1 MINKLDFIRYT
12 QREGKMLN
20 KIILFIVVVGI
31 GMYGCGKDEEERKEL
46 VSYIEKLAVLGE
58 SNGEVVKWIETLD
71 DPSFQMQPEDLQ
83 QARDLIAEYVGEL
96 GKIDP
101 AQISYRELRVTHNL
115 YLTKMQDAI
124 RLAAD
129 QGRVLKR
136 ERGNVAIGVRH
147 IEKLTKLHY
156 GAIDLLSTRQKIAD
170 TFSLEW
176 PQ

>member
-1 MINKLDFIRYT
+1 
-12 QREGKMLN
+12 MLN
-20 KIILFIVVVGI
+20 KIILFIVVAGI
-31 GMYGCGKDEEERKEL
+31 GIYGCGKDEEERKEL
-46 VSYIEKLAVLGE
+46 VSYVKKLAVLGN

-83 QARDLIAEYVGEL
+83 QARDLIAEYVGKL
-96 GKIDP
+96 GEIDP
-101 AQISYRELRVTHNL
+101 ATLSYRELRVTHNL

-147 IEKLTKLHY
+147 IEKLTKVHY
-156 GAIDLLSTRQKIAD
+156 GALDLLWSRQKIVD
-170 TFSLEW
+170 PLLLEW
-176 PQ
+176 SK

>member
-1 MINKLDFIRYT
+1 
-12 QREGKMLN
+12 MLN
-20 KIILFIVVVGI
+20 KIVLFTVAVVI
-31 GMYGCGKDEEERKEL
+31 GGYGCGKDEEERKEL
-46 VSYIEKLAVLGE
+46 VGYAEKLAALSN
-58 SNGEVVKWIETLD
+58 SNGDVIKWIETLD
-71 DPSFQMQPEDLQ
+71 DPSHQLEPEDLQ
-83 QARDLIAEYVGEL
+83 KARDLIGEYVGKLEQ
-96 GKIDP
+96 IDP

-115 YLTKMQDAI
+115 YLTKMKDAI

-156 GAIDLLSTRQKIAD
+156 GAIDLLWTRQKIAD
-170 TFSLEW
+170 PFFLEW

>member
-1 MINKLDFIRYT
+1 
-12 QREGKMLN
+12 MLN
-20 KIILFIVVVGI
+20 KIILFIVVAGI
-31 GMYGCGKDEEERKEL
+31 GIYGCGKDEEERKEL
-46 VSYIEKLAVLGE
+46 VSYVKKLAVLGN

-83 QARDLIAEYVGEL
+83 VARDLITEYVGKL
-96 GKIDP
+96 GEIDP
-101 AQISYRELRVTHNL
+101 ATLSYRELRVTHNL

-156 GAIDLLSTRQKIAD
+156 GALDLLWSRQKIVD
-170 TFSLEW
+170 PLLLEW
-176 PQ
+176 SK

>member
-1 MINKLDFIRYT
+1 
-12 QREGKMLN
+12 MLN
-20 KIILFIVVVGI
+20 KIILFIVVAGI
-31 GMYGCGKDEEERKEL
+31 GIYGCGKDEEERKEL
-46 VSYIEKLAVLGE
+46 VSYVKKLAVLGN

-83 QARDLIAEYVGEL
+83 QARDLIAEYVGKL
-96 GKIDP
+96 GEIDP
-101 AQISYRELRVTHNL
+101 ATLSYRELRVTHNL

-156 GAIDLLSTRQKIAD
+156 GALDLLWSRQKIVD
-170 TFSLEW
+170 PLLLEW
-176 PQ
+176 SK

>member
-1 MINKLDFIRYT
+1 
-12 QREGKMLN
+12 MLN
-20 KIILFIVVVGI
+20 KIVLFFVVLVLVVS
-31 GMYGCGKDEEERKEL
+31 GCGKDQEERKEL
-46 VSYIEKLAVLGE
+46 VDYVEKLEVLGA
-58 SNGEVVKWIETLD
+58 SNGNVVKWIETLD

-83 QARDLIAEYVGEL
+83 RARDLIAEYVGKL
-96 GKIDP
+96 GEIDP
-101 AQISYRELRVTHNL
+101 TQMSYRELRVTHNL

-156 GAIDLLSTRQKIAD
+156 GAIDLLWTRQKIAEPL
-170 TFSLEW
+170 SLDW
-176 PQ
+176 SK